1 MENFEKEAKNLEKA
15 TKEFTDSV
23 EDLKDKID
31 HMAGN
36 VVLYATFGSIIGF
49 TVVVVVV
56 NLIKFFLA
64 YI

>member
-1 MENFEKEAKNLEKA
+1 MEKELKDLVEKTENFAEQM
-15 TKEFTDSV
+15 

-56 NLIKFFLA
+56 NFIKFCIA